1 MRSNLHP
8 LDGKLYADSIL
19 PVRDYIVVELEPG
32 ALKTKGGILLPT
44 GLGEKMGQ
52 LIIGSVLVTGPKVE
66 EVSVGDRVILSP
78 YANDT
83 FEWAGREEHDI
94 DTGARRPLTY
104 TLCRAEAVQAVI
116 PS

>member
-8 LDGKLYADSIL
+8 LDGKLYADWIR

-32 ALKTKGGILLPT
+32 ALKTESGLLLPDLSKKA
-44 GLGEKMGQ
+44 GR
-52 LIIGSVLVTGPKVE
+52 LIIGTILDSGPEAE

>member
-8 LDGKLYADSIL
+8 IDGKLYAKAL
-19 PVRDYIVVELEPG
+19 RPVRDYIVVELEPG
-32 ALKTKGGILLPT
+32 ALKSAGGILLLPDQD
-44 GLGEKMGQ
+44 KHAK
-52 LIIGSVLVTGPKVE
+52 LIIGTVIEAGPKAG
-66 EVSVGDRVILSP
+66 EVGVGDRVILSP

-83 FEWAGREEHDI
+83 FEWAGHEEHDT
-94 DTGARRPLTY
+94 DTGVRRPLTY